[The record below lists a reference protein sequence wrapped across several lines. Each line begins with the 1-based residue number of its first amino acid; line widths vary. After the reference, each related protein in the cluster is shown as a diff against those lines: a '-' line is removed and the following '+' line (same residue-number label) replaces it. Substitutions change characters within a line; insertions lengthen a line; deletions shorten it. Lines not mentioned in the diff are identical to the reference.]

1 MEACVFDVFMQFEYQ
16 QFDCITVYCATKY
29 FVEGLSIG
37 LRREIKGYNIKV
49 TNIQPGVEI
58 VNHYHGQD
66 VGTDIGMESTDKEAI
81 RRYYGS
87 ERDDENCDEDECES
101 DTEDD
106 SILDVENIAD
116 TVLYISFLHL
126 YLVIFIERLKTTC
139 PCWGEFHS
147 NRTFEISFVY
157 CLLF

>member
-1 MEACVFDVFMQFEYQ
+1 MLFDQQ

-49 TNIQPGVEI
+49 TNIQPGVSVDNCI
-58 VNHYHGQD
+58 HKQD
-66 VGTDIGMESTDKEAI
+66 VGTDLGMESTDKEAI

-87 ERDDENCDEDECES
+87 ERDEDECEDDEEEYES
-101 DTEDD
+101 DMEDD

-116 TVLYISFLHL
+116 TVLYISFPCLL
-126 YLVIFIERLKTTC
+126 LVIFIERLEATTQ
-139 PCWGEFHS
+139 CWSKFHS
-147 NRTFEISFVY
+147 NRTLEISFVY
-157 CLLF
+157 CLLIIQ